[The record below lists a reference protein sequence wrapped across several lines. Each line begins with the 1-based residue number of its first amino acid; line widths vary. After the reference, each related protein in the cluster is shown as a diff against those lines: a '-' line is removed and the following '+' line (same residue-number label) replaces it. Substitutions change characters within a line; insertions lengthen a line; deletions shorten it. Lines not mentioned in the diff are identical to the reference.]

1 MHGLVLAA
9 VKGAE
14 PGDAQAGVYHRAAEV
29 GSSDL
34 LSQGA
39 LDDVGVVEAFEG
51 PKPQVA
57 TSHLRRGS

>member
-1 MHGLVLAA
+1 MLDIFAA
-9 VKGAE
+9 
-14 PGDAQAGVYHRAAEV
+14 PLPNMSGDSGVYHRAAEV

>member
-1 MHGLVLAA
+1 MDGLVLAA

-39 LDDVGVVEAFEG
+39 LDDVGVVEG

-57 TSHLRRGS
+57 TCHLRRGS